1 MIRQKCANRKDIE
14 TPKTLKSTKK
24 KKKKKKKKKEVKQ
37 KFRINQKQ
45 VKAKFPAQTQI
56 YDDFIKKHHLLF
68 NFFFAFSKKFFKLY
82 SMCFKYLVKE

>member
-1 MIRQKCANRKDIE
+1 MLIE
-14 TPKTLKSTKK
+14 NKFKPPKRLKLKK
-24 KKKKKKKKKEVKQ
+24 KKKKKKKKKEVKL
-37 KFRINQKQ
+37 KFRIYQKQ

>member
-24 KKKKKKKKKEVKQ
+24 KKKKEVKL
-37 KFRINQKQ
+37 KFRIYQKQ

>member
-24 KKKKKKKKKEVKQ
+24 KKKKKKEVKL
-37 KFRINQKQ
+37 KFQIYQKQ

>member
-14 TPKTLKSTKK
+14 TPKTLKSK
-24 KKKKKKKKKEVKQ
+24 KKKKKKKKKEVKL
-37 KFRINQKQ
+37 KFRIYQKQ

-68 NFFFAFSKKFFKLY
+68 NFFFASSKKFFKLY